1 MLGFPI
7 FGQFYHF
14 LVACLTE
21 FYVHTQ
27 ATLPVSP
34 FLQDMPSPTSSRQ
47 IEWGRFQADSLK
59 PVHSSCELHEK
70 KALSLPGLELPSSW
84 MGVGGRFLGSR
95 LSFPLWEKCLL
106 RHFSLSNPKPPK
118 IFRMVFLKSAHHTT
132 PMLKPQSS

>member
-59 PVHSSCELHEK
+59 PVHPSCELHEK
-70 KALSLPGLELPSSW
+70 EALSLPGLELPSSW
-84 MGVGGRFLGSR
+84 MGVGGGFLAVACLSHCGKSASSDTFHCQIPNHPKFLG
-95 LSFPLWEKCLL
+95 W
-106 RHFSLSNPKPPK
+106 
-118 IFRMVFLKSAHHTT
+118 
-132 PMLKPQSS
+132 SS